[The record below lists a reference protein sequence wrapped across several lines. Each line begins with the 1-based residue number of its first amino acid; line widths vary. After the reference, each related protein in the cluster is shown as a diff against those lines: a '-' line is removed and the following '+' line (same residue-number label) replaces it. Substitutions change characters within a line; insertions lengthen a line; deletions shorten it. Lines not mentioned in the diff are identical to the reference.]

1 MSYSAGQK
9 RIARREWSRG
19 EEIANSLSHAV
30 GFLAAVIGAPFL
42 IMAAAQHPG
51 LRAYLGMGV
60 FALTTMLLYL
70 SSAVHHWL
78 LPGKAKDFFEVLDH
92 AAIFFMIAGTYTPFC
107 LGILWG
113 PWGWLLMG
121 VIWPVAVVGAL
132 LKTMRGFQPPGSTI
146 TLYVL
151 MGWVMVI
158 AFKPLLAH
166 MPATGLLLL
175 LGGGLAYTGGLV
187 FYHARKFPYHHLAW
201 HIAVLIG
208 TTLHYIA
215 VWRYAL

>member
-1 MSYSAGQK
+1 ME
-9 RIARREWSRG
+9 IREWSRG
-19 EEIANSLSHAV
+19 EEVANSISHAL
-30 GFLAAVIGAPFL
+30 GFVAALIGAPFL

-51 LRAYLGMGV
+51 PRSFLGMGV

-92 AAIFFMIAGTYTPFC
+92 AAIFLMIAGTYTPLS

-121 VIWPVAVVGAL
+121 VIWPAAVFGVL
-132 LKTMRGFQPPGSTI
+132 LKTMRGLQPPNSTI
-146 TLYVL
+146 ALYVL
-151 MGWVMVI
+151 MGWMMVI
-158 AFKPLLAH
+158 ALKPLLAH
-166 MPATGLLLL
+166 MPTAGLFLL

-187 FYHARKFPYHHLAW
+187 FYHARRFPYHHLAW

-208 TTLHYIA
+208 TTLHYVA
-215 VWRYAL
+215 LWRYAL